1 VVVASTFTV
10 ELGSVSGQ
18 IHFCMPYSM
27 IEPIRDTLTS
37 SLQGEALEVD
47 KRWIRLMTQQIQVAE
62 VEMVAV
68 LGNGRATFD
77 EILNMKVGD
86 IIPLTVPEVIQATV
100 DGVPVMDCTYGVL
113 NGQYALKVEKLL
125 ANSDHKN

>member
-1 VVVASTFTV
+1 VVSTFHI
-10 ELGSVSGQ
+10 ELDGGGGDLHVT
-18 IHFCMPYSM
+18 MPYSM

-47 KRWIRLMTQQIQVAE
+47 KRWIRLMTQQIQIAE
-62 VEMVAV
+62 VELVAS
-68 LGNGRATFD
+68 LGTAKVSFD
-77 EILNMKVGD
+77 QILNMRVGD
-86 IIPLTVPEVIQATV
+86 IIPLHIPELIAATV

-125 ANSDHKN
+125 ANTDNLSK